1 MSGPVDQQS
10 ARRKILVLGLGN
22 PDRGD
27 DAIGAIVTQEL
38 AGRLPADVAL
48 LVRNGDMLSLI
59 EDWAGFDALVCV
71 DAAAP
76 MGGPG
81 RIHRIDLTTD
91 ELPRN
96 ISFTS
101 CHAFGLLDAIGL
113 ARALRR
119 APQDI
124 IVYAV
129 EGCCFDGGAPVM
141 VAMAAAASEVARQV
155 IAEVGRLRQSAVEAA
170 THA

>member
-1 MSGPVDQQS
+1 
-10 ARRKILVLGLGN
+10 
-22 PDRGD
+22 
-27 DAIGAIVTQEL
+27 
-38 AGRLPADVAL
+38 
-48 LVRNGDMLSLI
+48 MLTLI

-71 DAAAP
+71 DAVAP
-76 MGGPG
+76 MGGLG
-81 RIHRIDLTTD
+81 RVHRIDLTTD

-96 ISFTS
+96 MSLTS

-129 EGCCFDGGAPVM
+129 EGCCFDGDAPVIAA
-141 VAMAAAASEVARQV
+141 VAAAASEVACHV

-170 THA
+170 TYA